1 MEDCQEWSECGALFR
16 RVAASPYPAYKILEP
31 YAGGGEG
38 PAPPGTTPLAK
49 HHLRPAGQ
57 SCRNGAKVIAAG
69 NRDPRQLFR
78 QRFLDQR

>member
-16 RVAASPYPAYKILEP
+16 RVAASLTRPTVRGSCRPGKAKP
-31 YAGGGEG
+31 
-38 PAPPGTTPLAK
+38 PPGTTPLAK